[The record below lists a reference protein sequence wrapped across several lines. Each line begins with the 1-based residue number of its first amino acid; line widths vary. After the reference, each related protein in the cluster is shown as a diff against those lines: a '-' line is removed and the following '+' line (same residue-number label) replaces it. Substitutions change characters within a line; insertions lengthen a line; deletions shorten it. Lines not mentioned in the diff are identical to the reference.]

1 MMDTWL
7 VFVTIGSVW
16 GRPADAQAAERIQDA
31 LTERAGRTGE
41 PGIDPLAEPLVADRI
56 RIRQTFPMVS
66 AWQACGLAE
75 EGLRRMVKRDEIESV
90 TIVKRA
96 DWLRRGGH

>member
-1 MMDTWL
+1 
-7 VFVTIGSVW
+7 
-16 GRPADAQAAERIQDA
+16 
-31 LTERAGRTGE
+31 
-41 PGIDPLAEPLVADRI
+41 
-56 RIRQTFPMVS
+56 MVS